1 MNRIKSI
8 LFAAIVLT
16 GCAKNGLDPG
26 DDCSIQVS
34 DIHFTKSLHDA
45 EKNTILENDKVTIKS
60 NAKTDYFNEPDESQS
75 YHTAPILL
83 TQIDNSKPFTFMA
96 KVTPTFTKSY
106 DAGAFYIFID
116 NDRWTKFAFEIDE
129 RGKTRIVTVKTLKT
143 SDDNNHEVVTQQ
155 DVFLKISSDTKSVG
169 FYFSTDNVTW
179 NLARVYK
186 NDYPEKLWLGIS
198 SQSPMGEGN
207 LTRFENF
214 SLIDQ
219 SVKDFRMGI

>member
-1 MNRIKSI
+1 
-8 LFAAIVLT
+8 
-16 GCAKNGLDPG
+16 
-26 DDCSIQVS
+26 
-34 DIHFTKSLHDA
+34 
-45 EKNTILENDKVTIKS
+45 
-60 NAKTDYFNEPDESQS
+60 
-75 YHTAPILL
+75 
-83 TQIDNSKPFTFMA
+83 
-96 KVTPTFTKSY
+96 
-106 DAGAFYIFID
+106 
-116 NDRWTKFAFEIDE
+116 
-129 RGKTRIVTVKTLKT
+129 
-143 SDDNNHEVVTQQ
+143 
-155 DVFLKISSDTKSVG
+155 VG